1 MNESKSQ
8 AGIMEKYSIIYAD
21 PPWTF
26 KTYSDKGKGRSAEQ
40 HYHCMTK
47 EDIQALD
54 VQSICKDDAVLF
66 LWVTYPCLE
75 EGLEL
80 IKAWGFKYKTCAFSW
95 VKLNK
100 KSDTPFTGM
109 GYYTRAN
116 NEICLLATKGK
127 GLPRVSKAVKQIVIE
142 KIGRHSEKPDTVRHR
157 IVELFG
163 DVKRLEMFARTKSDG
178 WDTWG
183 DEVESDIKIGQ
194 K

>member
-1 MNESKSQ
+1 M
-8 AGIMEKYSIIYAD
+8 KYSIIYAD

-26 KTYSDKGKGRSAEQ
+26 KTYSDKGKGRSAEK
-40 HYHCMTK
+40 HYACMTK

-54 VQSICKDDAVLF
+54 VQSICEDNAVLF

-116 NEICLLATKGK
+116 NEICLLATRGK
-127 GLPRVSKAVKQIVIE
+127 GLPRASKAVKQIVME
-142 KIGRHSEKPDTVRHR
+142 KIGRHSEKPDTIRHR
-157 IVELFG
+157 IVDLFG
-163 DVKRLEMFARTKSDG
+163 DVKRLEMFARTKADG
-178 WDTWG
+178 WDAWG
-183 DEVESDIKIGQ
+183 NEVESDIVIDKRKNIN
-194 K
+194 

>member
-1 MNESKSQ
+1 M
-8 AGIMEKYSIIYAD
+8 KYSVIYAD

-26 KTYSDKGKGRSAEQ
+26 KTYSDKGKGRSAEK
-40 HYHCMTK
+40 HYVCMTK

-54 VQSICKDDAVLF
+54 VQSICEDNAVLF

-127 GLPRVSKAVKQIVIE
+127 GLPRASKAVKQIVME
-142 KIGRHSEKPDTVRHR
+142 RIGRHSEKPDVVRHR
-157 IVELFG
+157 IVDLFG
-163 DVKRLEMFARTKSDG
+163 DVKRLEMFARTKTDG
-178 WDTWG
+178 WDVWG
-183 DEVESDIKIGQ
+183 NEVESDIIIDKRENIF
-194 K
+194 